1 MKTEYFSEIS
11 KTLQILLWHYISEIF
26 MIKISLKTSKLHGI
40 IVDINWLYFV
50 RKEKQSSSFI
60 FVILGFH
67 PTMQE

>member
-1 MKTEYFSEIS
+1 
-11 KTLQILLWHYISEIF
+11 